1 MLVIYFIYIV
11 GAMAASVV
19 VDPKSTESTLPSVV
33 PQHDSYCVADG
44 FTGKG
49 ISTCSNGNPY
59 ITETDLLNNGHSFS
73 VTDYK
78 YKSSQSSSIVTS
90 SPIRASYLALGTA
103 NSVTEFPELLYSGST
118 VDNQAD
124 GISLDNRGQRAFDY
138 LDSQHTNDIVNIL
151 IKRIE
156 TIISLGANAIRF
168 DELDTCTNEKCF
180 ENFSRVMTG
189 VFEYMANHTVAAIG
203 NNNSNLFVGHLSF
216 AKLLVQSKVDIVG
229 WIVESGQT
237 KDNLYT
243 LYQTIGSRV
252 PIFGICRQGDCS
264 TYEGTSYTIIS
275 IFKSISYYDY

>member
-1 MLVIYFIYIV
+1 MQFIYFLFRVCTIV
-11 GAMAASVV
+11 GAMAPAVV
-19 VDPKSTESTLPSVV
+19 VGAPVVV

-49 ISTCSNGNPY
+49 VTTCSDGNPF
-59 ITETDLLNNGHSFS
+59 ITETDLLNNGHSFLA
-73 VTDYK
+73 K
-78 YKSSQSSSIVTS
+78 YKSSAIVTS

-118 VDNQAD
+118 VDNQAE

-138 LDSQHTNDIVNIL
+138 LDNQHVGDIVNIL
-151 IKRIE
+151 VKRIQ

-168 DELDTCTNEKCF
+168 DELDTCTNDKCF
-180 ENFSRVMTG
+180 ENFSRVMSG
-189 VFEYMANHTVAAIG
+189 VFQYMANHTVAAIG
-203 NNNSNLFVGHLSF
+203 NNNSNQFTKFPSF
-216 AKLLVQSKVDIVG
+216 AKLLAQSKVKIVG

-243 LYQTIGSRV
+243 IYETIGNRV
-252 PIFGICRQGDCS
+252 PIFGICRQDDCS
-264 TYEGTSYTIIS
+264 TYEGTSYTSIS